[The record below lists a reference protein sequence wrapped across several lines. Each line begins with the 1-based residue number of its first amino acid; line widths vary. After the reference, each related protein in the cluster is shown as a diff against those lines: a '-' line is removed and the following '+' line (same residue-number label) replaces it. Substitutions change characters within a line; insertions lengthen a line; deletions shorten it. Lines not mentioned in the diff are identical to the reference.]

1 MYQLNNTNSDS
12 DLSCASKKQIKQQV
26 FFYTAHLSHQR
37 PLQVEGLSI
46 LEEQHDVSLQVT
58 QTAVAMTS
66 NPLLT
71 LTSERITHQASLL
84 TFKHVFFFMCSA
96 AGMKTCYK

>member
-71 LTSERITHQASLL
+71 LKTQHKHWVYKRENNTPSESVNL
-84 TFKHVFFFMCSA
+84 
-96 AGMKTCYK
+96 